1 MISGGRGL
9 WIQKGEDCGF
19 RRDGI
24 MDSGGRGLW
33 F

>member
-1 MISGGRGL
+1 MVLGGMGL
-9 WIQKGEDCGF
+9 WIQEEEDYGF
-19 RRDGI
+19 RWDGI